1 MFLIE
6 SVEQQMVMIIMNMV
20 HERKKRF
27 FFQILDR
34 RQWIRETN
42 SYGREMNH
50 VTGYALVNS
59 FDGGEFH
66 RTGGES
72 HIGDSLMMDGI
83 FGLSPEKSKFGG
95 V

>member
-6 SVEQQMVMIIMNMV
+6 SVEQMVMIIMNMV

-27 FFQILDR
+27 FFKFWIEGNE
-34 RQWIRETN
+34 IRETN